1 MTLTGFSIRHRI
13 ANWLVDELADH
24 GYWPDQQPLDAQ
36 MRYHGLRH
44 EVYKIVKANPGLR
57 CYQVEH
63 KLRINTPKQRVTNS
77 ILRDLEE
84 DRLIVAIPDTAK
96 GPRRYYDYLDLL

>member
-13 ANWLVDELADH
+13 ANWLVDELADR
-24 GYWPDQQPLDAQ
+24 GYWPNSDLDPQ
-36 MRYHGLRH
+36 MRYYGLRAH
-44 EVYKIVKANPGLR
+44 VYQIVKQNPGLR
-57 CYQVEH
+57 CYQVEER
-63 KLRINTPKQRVTNS
+63 LRINTPKQRVTNS

-96 GPRRYYDYLDLL
+96 GPRRYYDYLEM